1 MAFSVKQILYEC
13 ASATCTPDTRKKKV
27 RRNDIVLMIAK
38 GIDAKIVFT
47 AGSPFLSGKTTI
59 SIPKGTIAAEF
70 VDPAAPKK
78 SYPYTLTCKNPF
90 CAARADPP
98 EMIVEG

>member
-13 ASATCTPDTRKKKV
+13 ASATCTPDTRKKKI
-27 RRNDIVLMIAK
+27 RRGDIVLMIAK
-38 GIDAKIVFT
+38 NIDAKIVFT
-47 AGSPFLSGKTTI
+47 SGSPFVSGKTTI

-70 VDPAAPKK
+70 VATGAAKK
-78 SYPYTLTCKNPF
+78 SFPYTLTCKNPF
-90 CAARADPP
+90 CAARSDPP